1 MKPLTTRIISLFL
14 VTIIIAVTAYGYV
27 NPTKNIFLFLLLPAI
42 LLLVVLALAKRT
54 GFINKS
60 PDGFENVGNN
70 ATIPSKKIAEA
81 TEVFERISDAF
92 VALDVNWCYTYMNK
106 KAGEIFDRDPQTIIG
121 KNIWEEFPEGI
132 GQPFY
137 KAYYQ
142 AMKEQHYIYLEEYYE
157 PYDLW
162 FENHI
167 YPSPSGLSIYFKNVT
182 EKKKTTEAL
191 KQSEEHL
198 QKILDQSLDVICTAD
213 TEARFVSMN
222 AASERIWGYKPEE
235 LIGKSFFDFVFEEDK
250 GKTNEVMKD
259 IISGTEITNFENCYN
274 HKNGSLVSMHWAAR
288 WDEKSQL
295 IYAIAR
301 DITKRKAAEQQVKKE
316 KTLADSVINSLPGVF
331 YLFDK
336 TGKFIRWNKNL
347 EIVTGYSGEEI
358 SQMQALDFFDVEEK
372 AFIKG
377 RIGETFKL
385 GETTTEAC
393 LTTKHGEKIP
403 YFFTGLVINYEDK
416 PCLIG
421 AGIDITKR
429 KKAEA
434 ELNAS
439 NAQLRNLASH
449 LQSIREEERI
459 RIAREIHDELGQQLT
474 GLKMDVYWIN
484 KKLEKKEDSIQQKI
498 DGIIGLI
505 DETVKSV
512 RRISS
517 NLRPSILD
525 DLGLIPALE
534 WHSREVEKR
543 SEIKVHFSTQMP
555 EQDIPVAIAT
565 GIFRIYQEALTN
577 AVRHANAHEINSSLQ
592 LNANELIL
600 RVKDD
605 GKGIDQSAITN
616 TKTLGLVGIKER
628 IIVLGGKYELKSEP
642 GKGTE
647 LCISIPLINSPEL

>member
-1 MKPLTTRIISLFL
+1 MKASTTRIIILFL
-14 VTIIIAVTAYGYV
+14 VAIIIAVTAYGYV
-27 NPTKNIFLFLLLPAI
+27 NPTKNLFLVLLFAAV
-42 LLLVVLALAKRT
+42 LLFIVVALAKGLRL
-54 GFINKS
+54 INDS
-60 PDGFENVGNN
+60 PDSSENVKNN
-70 ATIPSKKIAEA
+70 ATIASGKIAEV
-81 TEVFERISDAF
+81 TEVVERISDAF
-92 VALDVNWCYTYMNK
+92 VALDTNWCYTYMNK
-106 KAGEIFDRDPQTIIG
+106 KAGEIFDRDPKAMIG

-132 GQPFY
+132 DRPFY

-142 AMKEQHYIYLEEYYE
+142 AMREQKYIYMEEYYE

-162 FENHI
+162 FENDI
-167 YPSPSGLSIYFKNVT
+167 YPSPTGLSIYFKDVT

-213 TEARFVSMN
+213 SEARFVSMN

-235 LIGKSFFDFVFEEDK
+235 LIGKSFFDFVFEEDR

-274 HKNGSLVSMHWAAR
+274 HKNGGVVYMHWAAR

-301 DITKRKAAEQQVKKE
+301 DITKRKSAEQQVKKE
-316 KTLADSVINSLPGVF
+316 KKLADSVINSLPGVF

-336 TGKFIRWNKNL
+336 TGKYIRWNKNL
-347 EIVTGYSGEEI
+347 EIVTGYNGEEI
-358 SQMQALDFFDVEEK
+358 NQMHPLDFFGVEEK
-372 AFIKG
+372 AFIQE
-377 RIGETFKL
+377 RIVETFEQ
-385 GETTTEAC
+385 GETTAEAC
-393 LTTKHGEKIP
+393 LITKQGEKIP
-403 YFFTGLVINYEDK
+403 YFFTGLAIDYEDK
-416 PCLIG
+416 ACLIG
-421 AGIDITKR
+421 VGIDVTKR

-439 NAQLRNLASH
+439 NIQLRSLASH

-484 KKLEKKEDSIQQKI
+484 KKLEKKEEAIQQKI
-498 DGIIGLI
+498 NGIIELI

-525 DLGLIPALE
+525 DLGLISALE

-543 SEIKVHFSTQMP
+543 SEIKVHFSTKML

-565 GIFRIYQEALTN
+565 AIFRIYQEALTN

-592 LNANELIL
+592 LNDNELIL

-605 GKGIDQSAITN
+605 GKGIDQSAKTN
-616 TKTLGLVGIKER
+616 TKTLGLLGIKER
-628 IIVLGGKYELKSEP
+628 TIVLGGKYELKSEP

>member
-1 MKPLTTRIISLFL
+1 MKTSTTRIISLFL
-14 VTIIIAVTAYGYV
+14 VTIIIAVTAYAYV
-27 NPTKNIFLFLLLPAI
+27 NPSRIISLFLLLPAS
-42 LLLVVLALAKRT
+42 LLFIVIAVVKRSSHHENTDSAKV
-54 GFINKS
+54 G
-60 PDGFENVGNN
+60 GNN
-70 ATIPSKKIAEA
+70 AITSSGNIAEV

-92 VALDVNWCYTYMNK
+92 VALDANWCYTYMNK
-106 KAGEIFDRDPQTIIG
+106 KAGEIFDRDPKAIVG

-132 GQPFY
+132 DKPFY

-142 AMKEQHYIYLEEYYE
+142 AMKEQQYVYMEEYYE

-162 FENHI
+162 FENDI
-167 YPSPSGLSIYFKNVT
+167 YPSPTGLSIYFKDVT

-213 TEARFVSMN
+213 DKAKFVSVS
-222 AASERIWGYKPEE
+222 AASERIWGYQPKE
-235 LIGKSFFDFVFEEDK
+235 LIGRSFFDFVLEDDK
-250 GKTNEVMKD
+250 VKTTDVMKD
-259 IISGTEITNFENCYN
+259 LISGAEVTNFENCYN
-274 HKNGSLVSMHWAAR
+274 HKNGGVVHMHWAAR

-301 DITKRKAAEQQVKKE
+301 DISKRKAAEQQVKKE

-331 YLFDK
+331 YLYNQA
-336 TGKFIRWNKNL
+336 GKFIRWNKNL
-347 EIVTGYSGEEI
+347 EVVTGYSGDEI
-358 SQMQALDFFDVEEK
+358 SQMHPLDFFEGEERALVQEK
-372 AFIKG
+372 IAEVF
-377 RIGETFKL
+377 
-385 GETTTEAC
+385 
-393 LTTKHGEKIP
+393 KHGESNVEAYFVNRQGEKTP
-403 YFFTGLVINYEDK
+403 YFFTGLAIDYEDK
-416 PCLIG
+416 PCLMG
-421 AGIDITKR
+421 AGVDITKR
-429 KKAEA
+429 KNAEI
-434 ELNAS
+434 ELKAS
-439 NAQLRNLASH
+439 NEQLRSLASH

-484 KKLEKKEDSIQQKI
+484 KKLEKKDEAIQQKI
-498 DGIIGLI
+498 NGIIELI

-534 WHSREVEKR
+534 WHSKEVENR
-543 SEIKVHFSTQMP
+543 SEIKVHFSTQMS
-555 EQDIPVAIAT
+555 EHDIPVAIAT

-577 AVRHANAHEINSSLQ
+577 AVRHSNAHEINSSLQ
-592 LNANELIL
+592 LNNNDLIL

-605 GKGIDQSAITN
+605 GKGIDQFAKTN
-616 TKTLGLVGIKER
+616 TKTLGLIGIKER
-628 IIVLGGKYELKSEP
+628 TIVLGGKYEFKSEP

-647 LCISIPLINSPEL
+647 LCISIPLINSSE

>member
-1 MKPLTTRIISLFL
+1 MKTSTTRIISLSL
-14 VTIIIAVTAYGYV
+14 VTIIIAVTAYAYV
-27 NPTKNIFLFLLLPAI
+27 NSSKNIFLFLLLPAG
-42 LLLVVLALAKRT
+42 LLFVVITFSKEKR
-54 GFINKS
+54 FKY
-60 PDGFENVGNN
+60 ENADNLKNAGNN
-70 ATIPSKKIAEA
+70 ATFSSGNIAEV

-92 VALDVNWCYTYMNK
+92 VALDANWCYTYMNK
-106 KAGEIFDRDPQTIIG
+106 KAGEIFDRDPKAIIG

-132 GQPFY
+132 GKPFY

-142 AMKEQHYIYLEEYYE
+142 AMKEQQYVYMEEYYE

-162 FENHI
+162 FENDI
-167 YPSPSGLSIYFKNVT
+167 YPSPTGLSIYFKDVT

-213 TEARFVSMN
+213 DKAKFVSVS
-222 AASERIWGYKPEE
+222 AASERIWGYQPKE
-235 LIGKSFFDFVFEEDK
+235 LIGRSFLDFVLEDDK
-250 GKTNEVMKD
+250 VKTTAVTKD
-259 IISGTEITNFENCYN
+259 LISGTEVTNFENCYN
-274 HKNGSLVSMHWAAR
+274 HKNGGVVHMHWAAR

-301 DITKRKAAEQQVKKE
+301 DISKRKAAEQQVKKE

-331 YLFDK
+331 YLYNQA
-336 TGKFIRWNKNL
+336 GKFIRWNKNL
-347 EIVTGYSGEEI
+347 EVVTGYSGDEI
-358 SQMQALDFFDVEEK
+358 SQMHPLDFFEGEERALVQEK
-372 AFIKG
+372 IAEVF
-377 RIGETFKL
+377 
-385 GETTTEAC
+385 
-393 LTTKHGEKIP
+393 KHGESNVEAYFVNRQGEKTP
-403 YFFTGLVINYEDK
+403 YFFTGLAIDYEDK
-416 PCLIG
+416 PCLMG
-421 AGIDITKR
+421 AGVDITKR
-429 KKAEA
+429 KNAEI
-434 ELNAS
+434 ELKAS
-439 NAQLRNLASH
+439 NEQLRSLASH

-484 KKLEKKEDSIQQKI
+484 KKLEKKDEAIQQKI
-498 DGIIGLI
+498 NGIIELI

-534 WHSREVEKR
+534 WHSKEVENR
-543 SEIKVHFSTQMP
+543 SEIKVHFSTQMS
-555 EQDIPVAIAT
+555 EHDIPVAIAT

-577 AVRHANAHEINSSLQ
+577 AVRHSNAHEINSSLQ
-592 LNANELIL
+592 LNNNDLIL

-605 GKGIDQSAITN
+605 GKGIDQFAKTN
-616 TKTLGLVGIKER
+616 TKTLGLIGIKER
-628 IIVLGGKYELKSEP
+628 TIVLGGKYEFKSEP

-647 LCISIPLINSPEL
+647 LCISIPLINSSE